1 MRKNRIRNIILAVI
15 VLAAAIAL
23 ILLPKLL
30 SKPEAETD
38 DGASILKAQVELGSV
53 RTTISGAGTLT
64 DREGDSIT
72 VPGGVELLE
81 YYVSDGDHVT
91 AGQPIAAVDPLSV
104 MTTIATIQ
112 ENLDYLSKQ
121 MQKNSVTTGFQ
132 TIYALSA
139 GRVKAV
145 YASVGDDVSDVMAKH
160 GALAVV
166 SMDGMMAA
174 RMDTEEPIEPGSP
187 VTIGLPDG
195 STVNGKIEQR
205 QGNRITAIFSDEA
218 ARIGDRVTVTSPDGR
233 WLGEGDAYVHSSW
246 NVTAGSGK
254 VTYVA
259 AKADAIV
266 WQGAYLFSLDEV
278 DNTAAFKDF
287 SEQHRAY
294 EDAMER
300 LFELYEHG
308 LVTAESDGIV
318 KGIDKNKVGLMRQ
331 NAGGFRL
338 FLLAG
343 GDPNSAVP
351 SQYVTRYA
359 AVASVSFS
367 KIVFSVQKEGGT
379 VNDWTEYPKVE
390 MSKTETKIMTDFS
403 GVILY
408 SWDKSAGAWVEITP
422 DDLFPGDVLY
432 FVYDKDGNL
441 LWILRPPVPK
451 KSGGGGGGGGGYEE
465 PFEMFELRETEI
477 ATVIPPDAMTVEISI
492 DELDIL
498 AVAVGQSA
506 EVALDAVPGR
516 SFEGTV
522 EKLDRNGTSSGG
534 NTRYTVTIAIPRDEN
549 MLAGMNATAIL
560 TVGETDGILTL
571 PVAAISQKGNHA
583 IVYTGCDE
591 ANGQLTDPVEI
602 TVGVSDGKTVQ
613 VVDGLSEGDTVWYL
627 YYEPSSVPSLFAGLA
642 GEDL

>member
-1 MRKNRIRNIILAVI
+1 MRRNRTRNIILAVV
-15 VLAAAIAL
+15 VLAAAVAL

-30 SKPEAETD
+30 SKPETETE
-38 DGASILKAQVELGSV
+38 DGASILQAQVELGSV

-64 DREGDSIT
+64 DSEGVSVT

-81 YYVSDGDHVT
+81 YYVSDGDYVT
-91 AGQPIAAVDPLSV
+91 AGQPIASVDPLSV

-121 MQKNSVTTGFQ
+121 IQKNSVAANVQ

-145 YASVGDDVSDVMAKH
+145 YAAVGDDAADVMAKH
-160 GALAVV
+160 GALAVI

-174 RMDTEEPIEPGSP
+174 RMETKEAAEPGAP
-187 VTIGLPDG
+187 VTVTLPDG
-195 STVNGKIEQR
+195 TEIRGKIEQR
-205 QGNRITAIFSDEA
+205 QGDRITAIFSDETA
-218 ARIGDRVTVTSPDGR
+218 GIGDTVTVTTADGVR
-233 WLGEGDAYVHSSW
+233 LGEGEAYVHSAW

-259 AKADAIV
+259 AKPGATV
-266 WQGAYLFSLDEV
+266 WQGAYLFSLGEV
-278 DNTAAFKDF
+278 DTTAAFKDF
-287 SEQHRAY
+287 SEQHRKY

-300 LFELYEHG
+300 LFELYENG

-318 KGIDKNKVGLMRQ
+318 KGIDKNKVGLMRH
-331 NAGGFRL
+331 NGLEYRL
-338 FLLAG
+338 VLLAG

-351 SQYVTRYA
+351 SQYVTKYA

-367 KIVFSVQKEGGT
+367 KIVFSVQKDGGA
-379 VNDWTEYPKVE
+379 VNDWTEYPKVDAG
-390 MSKTETKIMTDFS
+390 KCETKIMTDFS
-403 GVILY
+403 GVVLY
-408 SWDKSAGAWVEITP
+408 SWDKGAGAWVEITP
-422 DDLFPGDVLY
+422 DDLYPGDVLY
-432 FVYDKDGNL
+432 FVYDGDGNL

-498 AVAVGQSA
+498 AVAVGQNA
-506 EVALDAVPGR
+506 DVALDALPGR

-522 EKLDRNGTSSGG
+522 EKIDRNGTSSGG

-571 PVAAISQKGNHA
+571 PVAALSQKGNHA
-583 IVYTGCDE
+583 IVYTGYDAE
-591 ANGQLTDPVEI
+591 NGQLTDPVEI
-602 TVGVSDGKTVQ
+602 TVGVSDGETVEI
-613 VVDGLSEGDTVWYL
+613 VDGLSEGDTVWYS
-627 YYEPSSVPSLFAGLA
+627 YYETTSMPSLFAGLP